1 MRKSII
7 LLLNLSF
14 MISVSFAQSE
24 QYAEGFETEF
34 FRVPDGWGTIGNANQ
49 WSRRTNGGQPD
60 CDPYSGSA
68 MMRFRTS
75 FGQFSQT
82 IYSPRIDW
90 SKRSNYNTYVSFYLY
105 RDSQNT
111 NDDSLSVLVNT
122 EPSLDG
128 ATWIGGVARYTK
140 TNKPD
145 SVNEGWKKYSFLVPT
160 SFNGNR
166 NYFLLQGHADRG
178 NSIYIDSVEWEG
190 YPTFCEGKP
199 KAGKIKSTPEIICT
213 TQGTA
218 FFELTG
224 ASDETGTSIKWEYA
238 DSANHANGN
247 WTTINTTNTSWQ
259 ANITNNYYFRAIV
272 FCEKSKMSDTTEE
285 YFLFVDVN
293 QEVLGPL
300 ITVAPTNT
308 TVCAGDTVMLTA
320 TVSDNRKISYSW
332 EPAESLSSG
341 SGDTV
346 YAAPTNTTTYRV
358 TGIDTLG
365 CSQTRQARVNIDNGP
380 NVSII
385 VGDTNVCEGSTVELR
400 AQVFG
405 FGGAEIEWSTGE
417 TNQIIN
423 YVTKGTDTVSLKAT
437 SNAGC
442 SNEVSQILNT
452 VLKPESKYTFTQF
465 NDSFNFFD
473 QSENTNGEVE
483 WFFGDGN
490 ESRRSNPIYNYG
502 KSGIFTVTLVSK
514 NPPCPNDTA
523 TFDIQSK
530 ISNSVLNPI
539 QGIHV
544 GPVPTNDKLNIFNE
558 SYEQITHWYI
568 LNSIG
573 QQVSHGTIDNNVI
586 DLSRLQSSNYYL
598 ILETKSKKGIYPIIK
613 Q

>member
-1 MRKSII
+1 MRKLI
-7 LLLNLSF
+7 LY
-14 MISVSFAQSE
+14 ITVSFFISFSYGQSE
-24 QYAEGFETEF
+24 QYTEGFEEDF
-34 FRVPDGWGTIGNANQ
+34 FQVPSGWGTIGNANQ
-49 WSRRTNGGQPD
+49 WSRRTAGGQPD
-60 CDPYSGSA
+60 CEPFSGSA
-68 MMRFRTS
+68 MMRFRTA
-75 FGQFSQT
+75 FGQFNQT

-90 SKRSNYNTYVSFYLY
+90 SKRSNYNTYISFYLY

-122 EPSLDG
+122 QPSLDG

-160 SFNGNR
+160 SFDGNR

-224 ASDETGTSIKWEYA
+224 ASDETGTSLKWEYA
-238 DSANHANGN
+238 DSANRANGN
-247 WTTINTTNTSWQ
+247 WTTINTTNTTWQ

-272 FCEKSKMSDTTEE
+272 FCEKSEMSDTTEE

-320 TVSDNRKISYSW
+320 SVSDNRTISYSW

-346 YAAPTNTTTYRV
+346 YAAPTNTTTYTI

-405 FGGAEIEWSTGE
+405 FGGAEIQWNTGE
-417 TNQIIN
+417 TSQIIE
-423 YVTKGTDTVSLKAT
+423 YVTSGTDTVSVSAT
-437 SNAGC
+437 SNNGC
-442 SNEVSQILNT
+442 TNETSQILNT
-452 VLKPESKYTFTQF
+452 VLKPKSKYTFTQF

-473 QSENTNGEVE
+473 KSENTNGEVE

-490 ESRRSNPIYNYG
+490 ESRRKNPIYNYG
-502 KSGIFTVTLVSK
+502 RSGSFEVTLVSK
-514 NPPCPNDTA
+514 NPPCPNDTVV
-523 TFDIQSK
+523 FDVFSQIQNSLGGHIKGIEIGPNPSANKLYVFNRSK
-530 ISNSVLNPI
+530 E
-539 QGIHV
+539 
-544 GPVPTNDKLNIFNE
+544 K
-558 SYEQITHWYI
+558 ITRWYI
-568 LNSIG
+568 INSLG
-573 QQVSHGTIDNNVI
+573 QTVLSGIKEPTYVDIENLRAGSYLFILSVENKQGTY
-586 DLSRLQSSNYYL
+586 R
-598 ILETKSKKGIYPIIK
+598 ILK

>member
-1 MRKSII
+1 MRKLI
-7 LLLNLSF
+7 LY
-14 MISVSFAQSE
+14 ITVSFFISISYGQSE
-24 QYAEGFETEF
+24 QYTEGFEDAF
-34 FRVPDGWGTIGNANQ
+34 NRVPNGWGTIGNANQ
-49 WSRRTNGGQPD
+49 WSRRTTGGQPD
-60 CDPYSGSA
+60 CDPFSGSA
-68 MMRFRTS
+68 MIRFRTA

-90 SKRSNYNTYVSFYLY
+90 SKRSNYNTYISFYLY

-111 NDDSLSVLVNT
+111 NNDSLSVLINT
-122 EPSLDG
+122 QPSLDG

-145 SVNEGWKKYSFLVPT
+145 SVSEGWKKYSFLVPT

-238 DSANHANGN
+238 DSANRANGN
-247 WTTINTTNTSWQ
+247 WTTINTTNTTWQ

-272 FCEKSKMSDTTEE
+272 FCEKSEMSDTTEE

-300 ITVAPTNT
+300 ITVVPTNS

-320 TVSDNRKISYSW
+320 SVSDNRTISYSW

-346 YAAPTNTTTYRV
+346 YAAPTNTTTYRI

-380 NVSII
+380 NVTII
-385 VGDTNVCEGSTVELR
+385 VGDTNVCEGSTIELR
-400 AQVFG
+400 AQAFG

-417 TNQIIN
+417 TSQIIE
-423 YVTKGTDTVSLKAT
+423 YVTSGTDTISVSAT
-437 SNAGC
+437 SSNGC
-442 SNEVSQILNT
+442 SNETSQILNT
-452 VLKPESKYTFTQF
+452 VLKPESKYTYTQF

-473 QSENTNGEVE
+473 KSENTNGEVE

-490 ESRRSNPIYNYG
+490 ESRRKNPIYNYG
-502 KSGIFTVTLVSK
+502 RSGSFEVTLVSK
-514 NPPCPNDTA
+514 NPPCPNDTLV
-523 TFDIQSK
+523 FDVFSQIHNSLGGK
-530 ISNSVLNPI
+530 IKGIEIGPNPSA
-539 QGIHV
+539 
-544 GPVPTNDKLNIFNE
+544 NKLFIFNRSKE
-558 SYEQITHWYI
+558 NITRWSIINPLGQTVLSEANEPTFIVTEGLRPGSY
-568 LNSIG
+568 L
-573 QQVSHGTIDNNVI
+573 
-586 DLSRLQSSNYYL
+586 L
-598 ILETKSKKGIYPIIK
+598 ILTVENKKGTYRILK